1 MKISREKQAI
11 SAYLKLL
18 QSKGASTNVLYKRS
32 VFLDLFTPL
41 LHNKTPERFNYRM
54 ALDEIIKKIPPEE
67 VQESLNIAR
76 EFYSFWVKDIKA
88 IATFNANYG
97 FDVASIQWKP
107 LPTTLNAIIQSLDKL
122 HLNAQESQALNSYN
136 QALIDLKLHAEQ
148 INAQLTLAKIILL
161 RLQGAPANN
170 HKCYRIAV
178 DLTLPLFALEES
190 KDFFLKIVREFYPF
204 WIAQQSQP

>member
-32 VFLDLFTPL
+32 LFLDKFTPL

-54 ALDEIIKKIPPEE
+54 ALDEIIKKIPAED

-76 EFYSFWVKDIKA
+76 EFYSFWVKDIKG
-88 IATFNANYG
+88 IATFSANYG
-97 FDVASIQWKP
+97 FDVDSIQWKP
-107 LPTTLNAIIQSLDKL
+107 LPTSLSTILQNLEKL

-136 QALIDLKLHAEQ
+136 QALIELKLHAEQ

-161 RLQGAPANN
+161 RLQGAPVNN
-170 HKCYRIAV
+170 HKCFRIAV

-190 KDFFLKIVREFYPF
+190 KDFFLKVVREFYPY
-204 WIAQQSQP
+204 WIAQQAQ

>member
-32 VFLDLFTPL
+32 LFLDKFTPL

-54 ALDEIIKKIPPEE
+54 ALDELIKKNPAEE

-76 EFYSFWVKDIKA
+76 EFYSFWVKDIKG
-88 IATFNANYG
+88 IAAFSENYG
-97 FDVASIQWKP
+97 FDVESVKWKP
-107 LPTTLNAIIQSLDKL
+107 LPTSLNSIIQSLDKL
-122 HLNAQESQALNSYN
+122 HLDDRESQALNSYN
-136 QALIDLKLHAEQ
+136 QALIALKLHAEQ
-148 INAQLTLAKIILL
+148 INAHLTLAKIILL

-190 KDFFLKIVREFYPF
+190 KDLFLKIVREFYPY
-204 WIAQQSQP
+204 WIAQQA